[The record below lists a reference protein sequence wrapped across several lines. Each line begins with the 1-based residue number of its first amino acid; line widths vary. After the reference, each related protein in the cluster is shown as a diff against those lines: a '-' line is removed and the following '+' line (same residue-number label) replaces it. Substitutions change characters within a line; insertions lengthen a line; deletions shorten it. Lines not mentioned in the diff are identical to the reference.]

1 MSKGIDVSHYQETI
15 DWKKVKAAGVE
26 FAIIRA
32 GYGSAP
38 NQVDAKFAVNMKGA
52 GAVGIPVGV
61 YWYSYATS
69 EEEAKKEAAACLQA
83 IEPYRSQIILPVFF
97 DQEYE
102 PGIKALTDPVR
113 TNICLAFL
121 KAIQVAGYR
130 PGLYCSY
137 DWYQN
142 WVDKDR
148 LAAYPVWIAQ
158 YSSRCSY
165 DGQNLVAWQYTGK
178 GTMEG
183 ISTLV
188 DLNIGYTGLLQKNGW
203 IWENSAWYWYEKG
216 VPVKSRWLK
225 DGNWWYY
232 LGPSGKMMTGLQL
245 IAGKLYYLNEE
256 RRDTVPTGACI
267 ITDGSGAI
275 LLS

>member
-1 MSKGIDVSHYQETI
+1 MSKGIDVSHHQGII
-15 DWKKVKAAGVE
+15 DWKKVKAAGTE

-32 GYGSAP
+32 GYGMYP
-38 NQVDAKFAVNMKGA
+38 NQVDTKFTVNMRGA
-52 GAVGIPVGV
+52 SAVGIPVGV
-61 YWYSYATS
+61 YWYSYAVS
-69 EEEAKKEAAACLQA
+69 VEEAKKEAETCLQV

-102 PGIKALTDPVR
+102 PGIKALTDQAR
-113 TNICLAFL
+113 TEICLAFL
-121 KAIQVAGYR
+121 KAIQTAGYR

-148 LAAYPVWIAQ
+148 LSAYPVWIAQ
-158 YSSRCSY
+158 YASRCSY
-165 DGQNLVAWQYTGK
+165 GGQNLVAWQYTGK
-178 GTMEG
+178 GTLDG

-188 DLNIGYTGLLQKNGW
+188 DLNVGYAGLLQKNGW
-203 IWENSAWYWYEKG
+203 IWENSGWYWYEKG
-216 VPVKSRWLK
+216 VPVKNRWLK

-232 LGPSGKMMTGLQL
+232 LGADGRMMTGLQL
-245 IAGKLYYLNEE
+245 ISGKLYYLNEE
-256 RRDTVPTGACI
+256 RKDTVPTGACI

-275 LLS
+275 VLY